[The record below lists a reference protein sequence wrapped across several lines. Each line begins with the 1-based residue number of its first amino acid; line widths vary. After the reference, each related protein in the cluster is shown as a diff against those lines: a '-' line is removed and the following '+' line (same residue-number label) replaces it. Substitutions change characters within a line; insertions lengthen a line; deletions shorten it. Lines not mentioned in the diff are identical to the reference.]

1 MIFGIG
7 IDLVKSDR
15 VKLLIDRFQDRFV
28 RKILTNNEFELYL
41 SSSKK
46 VAFVANRFAAKE
58 AFVKSLGTGF
68 RYPVTLKAIS
78 ILHDTQGKPFF
89 VFNRDLQIL
98 LNQFKIINH
107 HLTITDEKKY
117 ACAFVVLEK

>member
-7 IDLVKSDR
+7 IDLVQSDR

-46 VAFVANRFAAKE
+46 VSFVANRFAAKE

-68 RYPVTLKAIS
+68 RYPATLKAIS